1 MRELDGSK
9 KRPRHQPQPQY
20 PPLAVEAPQNMS
32 PAELAHWNYYA
43 PLLTASRVLTAAD
56 RDALRRNV
64 LALAM
69 VDEIVAEKAPGWRT
83 ELRHWLTIA
92 RLCAADL
99 GLTPASRGRVA
110 TAPTDPGTDASPL
123 AKLLARAELRRVK

>member
-1 MRELDGSK
+1 MGSD
-9 KRPRHQPQPQY
+9 
-20 PPLAVEAPQNMS
+20 APQNLS
-32 PAELAHWNYYA
+32 PAELAYWNYYA

-56 RDALRRNV
+56 RDALRMNV

-69 VDEIVAEKAPGWRT
+69 VDDIVAGKAPGWCT

-99 GLTPASRGRVA
+99 GLTPASRGRIA
-110 TAPTDPGTDASPL
+110 TAPNDPGAEATPL
-123 AKLLARAELRRVK
+123 ARLMARAELRRFPVGVKKCP